1 MVPRSEWY
9 LLCALGVLKTGA
21 AYVPIDTSYP
31 DERIGFMISDSSAK
45 AVLVTPETEER
56 ASLLTESILVDCTSL
71 PSQPFGPVP
80 VSPQDT
86 AVILYTSGTT
96 GRPKGSL
103 ITRLAI
109 ENFSEWYV
117 SYSGMS
123 PSDRA
128 GLHTSIVFDMH
139 TMALFPPLVAGA
151 SVDIIPENVRLDTD
165 LLHVHIQEYGITHIF
180 ITTQLGKMYA
190 SAHPDGCLRVLFVA
204 GEKLGRFDAAT
215 EYDMFD
221 GYGPSENLA
230 LSTGIPVS
238 HRIDPSSVG
247 TPNSNVKA
255 YILDSEHRRVPYGA
269 VGELYLSGYQL
280 SKGYLNNPEKNRES
294 FFGNPF
300 TSEEGYGRMYAT
312 GDFFRFL
319 PDGTLGIIGRRDGQV
334 KVRGNRVELTEV
346 EACIR
351 SIPSVKDVTVQPITQ
366 DNGTKELCA
375 YIVAAEPLALSD
387 VQTYVS
393 ERKPDYMVP
402 AFVVQL
408 DSIPL
413 NVNGK
418 VDRRALPKP
427 DLSSLR

>member
-1 MVPRSEWY
+1 MVPEDVY
-9 LLCALGVLKTGA
+9 GMYT
-21 AYVPIDTSYP
+21 AY
-31 DERIGFMISDSSAK
+31 
-45 AVLVTPETEER
+45 
-56 ASLLTESILVDCTSL
+56 
-71 PSQPFGPVP
+71 
-80 VSPQDT
+80 
-86 AVILYTSGTT
+86 
-96 GRPKGSL
+96 
-103 ITRLAI
+103 
-109 ENFSEWYV
+109 
-117 SYSGMS
+117 
-123 PSDRA
+123 
-128 GLHTSIVFDMH
+128 VFDMH
-139 TMALFPPLVAGA
+139 VLALYPALIAGA
-151 SVDIIPENVRLDTD
+151 SIDVVPEDVRLDMHALNCHFVSRNVTHTFMTTHLGRAFAELNMQSD
-165 LLHVHIQEYGITHIF
+165 LRFLLF
-180 ITTQLGKMYA
+180 I
-190 SAHPDGCLRVLFVA
+190 
-204 GEKLGRFDAAT
+204 GEKLGEFTAPGWIGAC
-215 EYDMFD
+215 ES
-221 GYGPSENLA
+221 YGPTESLA
-230 LSTGIPVS
+230 LVTAIPVNDRS
-238 HRIDPSSVG
+238 DTSSVG
-247 TPNSNVKA
+247 RLLSNVKA
-255 YILDSEHRRVPYGA
+255 YILDSEHRRIPYGA

-300 TSEEGYGRMYAT
+300 TSEQGYGRMYAT

-375 YIVAAEPLALSD
+375 YIVATEPLALSD

-402 AFVVQL
+402 AFIVQL

-427 DLSSLR
+427 DTSTLR

>member
-1 MVPRSEWY
+1 MI
-9 LLCALGVLKTGA
+9 LK
-21 AYVPIDTSYP
+21 
-31 DERIGFMISDSSAK
+31 
-45 AVLVTPETEER
+45 
-56 ASLLTESILVDCTSL
+56 
-71 PSQPFGPVP
+71 
-80 VSPQDT
+80 
-86 AVILYTSGTT
+86 
-96 GRPKGSL
+96 
-103 ITRLAI
+103 
-109 ENFSEWYV
+109 N
-117 SYSGMS
+117 
-123 PSDRA
+123 
-128 GLHTSIVFDMH
+128 
-139 TMALFPPLVAGA
+139 
-151 SVDIIPENVRLDTD
+151 
-165 LLHVHIQEYGITHIF
+165 GITHIF
-180 ITTQLGKMYA
+180 MTTRIAETYVHSHKESYLRYLITG
-190 SAHPDGCLRVLFVA
+190 
-204 GEKLGRFDAAT
+204 GEKISLSDINTSYRIV
-215 EYDMFD
+215 D
-221 GYGPSENLA
+221 GYGPTENLGTSMNA
-230 LSTGIPVS
+230 IFDEKRWS
-238 HRIDPSSVG
+238 SSVG
-247 TPNSNVKA
+247 IPDSNVKA

-280 SKGYLNNPEKNRES
+280 SKGYLNNPEKNEES
-294 FFGNPF
+294 FFDNPF
-300 TSEEGYGRMYAT
+300 TSEQGYERMYAT

-387 VQTYVS
+387 IQSYVS